1 MGVETDALAVGV
13 GDSWNPSGWV
23 IVGVAVVAL
32 GVTVG
37 IYYSKGG
44 KQNIKDSG
52 LTGMTDQQIKDKL
65 KDPHT
70 SKAEKQRL
78 QKEQKARGSR
88 NKQKRSN

>member
-1 MGVETDALAVGV
+1 V

-37 IYYSKGG
+37 IYYYKGG